1 MRVKLLFSTP
11 LSVLAYAARIS
22 HESNSEDFKEATENI
37 TNNDIRLIKNLIEW
51 GHTSPFEHIQ
61 YNFEIFDLSR
71 AALQELVRHRMASY
85 TVRSTRFV
93 LKKLIK
99 DEKNLSEHLV
109 KINKDIDEVNIET
122 LKRTMKLIRKYPND
136 ISKYS
141 IPEALK
147 THLVMTIN
155 ARSLM
160 NFFSL
165 RSSEKALMEM
175 QILSKKIF
183 ESLPKEHRFIF
194 VKFYKNSGE
203 LGE

>member
-99 DEKNLSEHLV
+99 DE
-109 KINKDIDEVNIET
+109 
-122 LKRTMKLIRKYPND
+122 
-136 ISKYS
+136 SK
-141 IPEALK
+141 
-147 THLVMTIN
+147 HV
-155 ARSLM
+155 
-160 NFFSL
+160 
-165 RSSEKALMEM
+165 
-175 QILSKKIF
+175 
-183 ESLPKEHRFIF
+183 
-194 VKFYKNSGE
+194 
-203 LGE
+203 